1 MNELMQP
8 PVPSAN
14 EELVKQYNRLKQMIE
29 KKLVPT
35 LDIKSEEAKF
45 SNLSDAL
52 TTFITNNSKKERE
65 YKMQA

>member
-1 MNELMQP
+1 
-8 PVPSAN
+8 
-14 EELVKQYNRLKQMIE
+14 MIE

-65 YKMQA
+65 SKMQA